1 MNGNWAKSEKERADA
16 FAEYLATVFST
27 GANNMQELEEINN
40 TDQDEIPYFTITEV
54 KKEIKYLKSK
64 KSPGFD
70 LIVSSLLK
78 YLPHKA
84 VSKLATIFN
93 AVIRLKYFPNMW
105 KVAEIIMILKPGKNP
120 NEASS
125 YRPISLLPII
135 RKLFEK
141 LFSKKLKNIITNK
154 QIIPN
159 HQFGFR
165 EKHSTIEQIHRITH
179 QIEIALE
186 KREICSAVFL
196 DVSKAFDD
204 VWHKGLI
211 HKLNLLL
218 PKYYCQILES
228 YL

>member
-1 MNGNWAKSEKERADA
+1 MESCW
-16 FAEYLATVFST
+16 
-27 GANNMQELEEINN
+27 NNN
-40 TDQDEIPYFTITEV
+40 DF
-54 KKEIKYLKSK
+54 
-64 KSPGFD
+64 
-70 LIVSSLLK
+70 
-78 YLPHKA
+78 KA
-84 VSKLATIFN
+84 
-93 AVIRLKYFPNMW
+93 RQ
-105 KVAEIIMILKPGKNP
+105 NP

-135 RKLFEK
+135 GKLFEK

-218 PKYYCQILES
+218 PKHYCQILES
-228 YL
+228 YLSDRLFRVKLDNEFSELRPIQSGVVS